1 MNEVVSSETVL
12 TREMLPVSNGRDDKL
27 APMLF
32 VSTLLW
38 AMLILGLTFE
48 AGVLTEDGNTV
59 SLEVTIVAE
68 QKSVATPDKADY
80 IAQADQRGNGNT
92 REAVTPSA
100 PAITGQTSPV
110 QADNI
115 GPEQQETTPG
125 TQADQAL
132 LSTTDANRLQ
142 YQPDTPAEQ
151 EDSVA
156 RLAQTQPVG
165 AEQTLPLPESDD
177 PSLLIQDDNPRH
189 LVISVNTKRSDLA
202 PYVAEWKRR
211 VERIGTQNFLNNMEA
226 SGRDGDPILAIS
238 ISPDGNLATAELLRS
253 SGDRV
258 LDQTALVIVNRA
270 APFAPLPETVT
281 RDKDLLRFAY
291 KFRFRSGSIQGGATL
306 GDN

>member
-12 TREMLPVSNGRDDKL
+12 VRDMLPVANGRDDKL

-48 AGVLTEDGNTV
+48 SGVLTEGGNTV

-68 QKSVATPDKADY
+68 QNSVATPDKAAY

-92 REAVTPSA
+92 RESVAPSA
-100 PAITGQTSPV
+100 PAITGQPTPV

-125 TQADQAL
+125 TQSDQAL
-132 LSTTDANRLQ
+132 LSTTDSSRLQ
-142 YQPDTPAEQ
+142 YQPDTPSEQ
-151 EDSVA
+151 EDSVS
-156 RLAQTQPVG
+156 RLAQTQPLG

-226 SGRDGDPILAIS
+226 SGRDGDPILAVS
-238 ISPDGNLATAELLRS
+238 ISPNGDLASAELLRS

-270 APFAPLPETVT
+270 APFSALPETVT
-281 RDKDLLRFAY
+281 REKDLLRFAY
-291 KFRFRSGSIQGGATL
+291 KFRFRSGAIQGSATL